1 MKKFLPFLCL
11 LFSIFGQ
18 AQTQQDSL
26 AVIEAIAKLEEAL
39 IQKDTQKLEQIL
51 HPKLSLGHSNA
62 WIEDKM
68 SLLENLPTNAVFY
81 KKFCSLGSLQMQ
93 WITSKVVWVRREIIA
108 KGTYKIFDFEMKLN
122 LLEIWI
128 KNENNWQLVA
138 RQSVEIKPE

>member
-1 MKKFLPFLCL
+1 M
-11 LFSIFGQ
+11 
-18 AQTQQDSL
+18 
-26 AVIEAIAKLEEAL
+26 
-39 IQKDTQKLEQIL
+39 

-81 KKFCSLGSLQMQ
+81 EKFCSLGSLQMQ

-108 KGTYKIFDFEMKLN
+108 KGTYKIYDFEMKLN